1 MTRHATSRTVRVARS
16 LLFDI
21 VADVERYPEFLP
33 MWKQARVTDRQG
45 SVYGTVQLV
54 GFGPIRENFA
64 TRTVLTPPD
73 SILVTS
79 DDPLFKTFL
88 IRWTFG
94 DLGDSCRVGIELD
107 WKTRRRILQRAIDL
121 LLPETARSMIRAFE
135 NRAIALS
142 LSEPS
147 DDW

>member
-1 MTRHATSRTVRVARS
+1 MTQHKTSRTVRVSRS

-33 MWKQARVTDRQG
+33 MWKNVQVTERQG
-45 SVYGTVQLV
+45 SVYKTVQLV
-54 GFGPIRENFA
+54 GFGPIRETFA
-64 TRTVLTPPD
+64 TQTVLVPPER
-73 SILVTS
+73 IEVTS

-94 DLGDSCRVGIELD
+94 DLGDACRVDIELD
-107 WKTRRRILQRAIDL
+107 WRTRRRLLQRAIDI

-135 NRAIALS
+135 NRAIAMALS
-142 LSEPS
+142 QPS